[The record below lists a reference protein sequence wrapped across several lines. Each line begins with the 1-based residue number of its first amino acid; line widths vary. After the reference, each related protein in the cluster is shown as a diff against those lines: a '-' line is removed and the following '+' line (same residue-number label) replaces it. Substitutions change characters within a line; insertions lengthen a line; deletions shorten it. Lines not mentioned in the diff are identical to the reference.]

1 MDGMLNINM
10 VWWITVV
17 DIPALTGL
25 FFMIWRTRRDTETAR
40 QHLQDMLDART
51 SQLREGLNAYK
62 LESAKTYA
70 RASDLDALEE
80 RLITHLVRIEAKLD
94 TTALKTEGLKAEQR
108 VKRQ

>member
-25 FFMIWRTRRDTETAR
+25 LLLIWRTRRDNEEAR
-40 QHLQDMLDART
+40 QYLQDMLDKRT

-62 LESAKTYA
+62 LESVKTYA
-70 RASDLDALEE
+70 RESDLQALEE

-94 TTALKTEGLKAEQR
+94 NTALKTEGLKAEKR
-108 VKRQ
+108 VLRE